1 MGKRPRSTSL
11 PSRVTACHGADF
23 TVRGAMSRT
32 RLKIGSDFQASRIPL
47 GGSGALRNASSRPI
61 SRRAPVESAPIA
73 SATRRGV
80 PNRFASTGMSWF
92 AGYSNSSAGPA
103 ARSVRSHTSVISR
116 YGSMGLVMRLSSPCG
131 SRAAERARREI
142 VVLHRGAGRRG
153 PATDRPEAR
162 EEPGAPCFVMNRDPG
177 VASKVE
183 LRDHRGVIG
192 RPVPFC
198 ERPDRCGT
206 TCSDARARSMP
217 GPDRSAAPGC
227 V

>member
-1 MGKRPRSTSL
+1 MGKRPRSTSP

-61 SRRAPVESAPIA
+61 SRRASVESAPIA

-103 ARSVRSHTSVISR
+103 ARSVRSQTSVISR

-131 SRAAERARREI
+131 SRAARNERRSSYFIAGQAAVRDRRPI
-142 VVLHRGAGRRG
+142 DRRRG
-153 PATDRPEAR
+153 GNGDFRTSSWVRTT
-162 EEPGAPCFVMNRDPG
+162 
-177 VASKVE
+177 ASVCME
-183 LRDHRGVIG
+183 LHIIH
-192 RPVPFC
+192 
-198 ERPDRCGT
+198 
-206 TCSDARARSMP
+206 
-217 GPDRSAAPGC
+217 
-227 V
+227 